1 MNEVIKYQLI
11 SLIYDYVKNNR
22 VLDQNFINSILDV
35 VINELGLNDYVIDS
49 EIINVQG
56 KSRKRYLM
64 ANYDFYSRVIGVN
77 LQVAIERLKEEAR
90 KLRLSYIETSYF
102 IAKELAEAILHELE
116 HAHQV
121 KEYDRDGNNLESL
134 IIKGAF
140 DHKTIIRKDLL
151 FFLMNGYSEKELLI
165 RYKIIKR
172 GIKYYK
178 YNPLERLADYH
189 ALNYI
194 KEILKELNVGDRV
207 MLHTYY
213 EEYKN
218 YIRGYELQK
227 EPTKFFLAKV
237 GGLKDWS
244 EIERLSKNCDLKTR
258 LSLGLPITKD
268 EYQELENRTRRLRR
282 GLK

>member
-1 MNEVIKYQLI
+1 MNEIIKYRLI

-35 VINELGLNDYVIDS
+35 VIYELELNDYIIDS
-49 EIINVQG
+49 KIINVPG

-64 ANYDFYSRVIGVN
+64 ANYDFYSRIIEVN
-77 LQVAIERLKEEAR
+77 LQVALERLKEEAK
-90 KLRLSYIETSYF
+90 KLRLSSIETSYF
-102 IAKELAEAILHELE
+102 IAKELAEAILHESE

-134 IIKGAF
+134 IIKRAF
-140 DHKTIIRKDLL
+140 AHKTIIRSDILL
-151 FFLMNGYSEKELLI
+151 LLMNGYSEKELLT
-165 RYKIIKR
+165 RYKTIKR

-178 YNPLERLADYH
+178 YDPLERLADYH

-194 KEILKELNVGDRV
+194 KEILKELNVGDRI
-207 MLHTYY
+207 MLHTYC

-218 YIRGYELQK
+218 YIRGYKLQK

-237 GGLKDWS
+237 GGFDYWQ
-244 EIERLSKNCDLKTR
+244 EIERLSTDCDLKTR
-258 LSLGLPITKD
+258 LSLGLSITKD
-268 EYQELENRTRRLRR
+268 EYQELENRTRRLRKA
-282 GLK
+282 LK

>member
-49 EIINVQG
+49 EIKNVQG
-56 KSRKRYLM
+56 KSRKRYLI
-64 ANYDFYSRVIGVN
+64 ANYDFYHRIIEVN
-77 LQVAIERLKEEAR
+77 LQIALERLKKEAK
-90 KLRLSYIETSYF
+90 KLRLSSIETSYF
-102 IAKELAEAILHELE
+102 IAKELAEATLHELE
-116 HAHQV
+116 HANQV
-121 KEYDRDGNNLESL
+121 KKFDVDGNNIESL

-140 DHKTIIRKDLL
+140 AHKNIIRRDIL
-151 FFLMNGYSEKELLI
+151 FFLMNGYSEKELRT
-165 RYKIIKR
+165 RYRIVKR
-172 GIKYYK
+172 GIKFYK
-178 YNPLERLADYH
+178 YDPLERLADYH
-189 ALNYI
+189 ALSYI
-194 KEILKELNVGDRV
+194 KELLKELNVGDRV

-237 GGLKDWS
+237 EGLKDWS
-244 EIERLSKNCDLKTR
+244 EIERLSKNCDLNTR

-268 EYQELENRTRRLRR
+268 EYQDLENRTRRLRR
-282 GLK
+282 LLK

>member
-1 MNEVIKYQLI
+1 MNEVIKYRLI
-11 SLIYDYVKNNR
+11 SLIYNYVKNNR
-22 VLDQNFINSILDV
+22 VLDKDFIDSILDI
-35 VINELGLNDYVIDS
+35 VINELELNDYVKDS
-49 EIINVQG
+49 EIIYVPG
-56 KSRKRYLM
+56 KNRKRYLM
-64 ANYDFYSRVIGVN
+64 AYYDHFSRVIEIN
-77 LQVAIERLKEEAR
+77 LQVSLERLREEAK
-90 KLRLSYIETSYF
+90 KLRLSGVETSYF

-140 DHKTIIRKDLL
+140 DHKNIIRKYLL
-151 FFLMNGYSEKELLI
+151 FLLMDGYSEKELLT
-165 RYKIIKR
+165 RYKTIKR

-178 YNPLERLADYH
+178 YDPLERLADYH
-189 ALNYI
+189 ALNYM
-194 KEILKELNVGDRV
+194 KEILKELNIRDRV

-237 GGLKDWS
+237 GGLKDWQ
-244 EIERLSKNCDLKTR
+244 EIERLSTDCDLKTR

-268 EYQELENRTRRLRR
+268 EYQDLENRTRRLRR
-282 GLK
+282 LLK

>member
-1 MNEVIKYQLI
+1 MNEVIKYRLI

-22 VLDQNFINSILDV
+22 VLDKDFIDKILDV
-35 VINELGLNDYVIDS
+35 VINELELNDYVIDS
-49 EIINVQG
+49 EIINEPG
-56 KSRKRYLM
+56 KRRKTYTI
-64 ANYDFYSRVIGVN
+64 AYYNFYSRIIEVN
-77 LQVAIERLKEEAR
+77 LQVALERLKEEAK
-90 KLRLSYIETSYF
+90 KLRLTSIETSYF
-102 IAKELAEAILHELE
+102 IAKELAETILHELE
-116 HAHQV
+116 HASQV

-134 IIKGAF
+134 IIKRAF
-140 DHKTIIRKDLL
+140 AHKTIIRSDILL
-151 FFLMNGYSEKELLI
+151 LLMNGYSEKELLM
-165 RYKIIKR
+165 RYKTIKR

-178 YNPLERLADYH
+178 YDPLERLADYH

-218 YIRGYELQK
+218 YIRGYKLQK

-237 GGLKDWS
+237 GGLKDWQ
-244 EIERLSKNCDLKTR
+244 EIERLSTDCDLKTR
-258 LSLGLPITKD
+258 LSLGLSITKD
-268 EYQELENRTRRLRR
+268 EYQELENRTRRLRK

>member
-1 MNEVIKYQLI
+1 MNEIIKYRLI

-35 VINELGLNDYVIDS
+35 VIYELELNDYIIDS
-49 EIINVQG
+49 KIINVPG

-64 ANYDFYSRVIGVN
+64 ANYDFYSRIIEVN
-77 LQVAIERLKEEAR
+77 LQVALERLKEEAK
-90 KLRLSYIETSYF
+90 KLRLSSIETSYF

-134 IIKGAF
+134 IIKRAF
-140 DHKTIIRKDLL
+140 AHKTIIRSDILL
-151 FFLMNGYSEKELLI
+151 LLMNGYSEKELLT
-165 RYKIIKR
+165 RYKTIKR

-178 YNPLERLADYH
+178 YDPLERLADYH

-194 KEILKELNVGDRV
+194 KEILKELNVGDRI
-207 MLHTYY
+207 MLHTYC

-218 YIRGYELQK
+218 YIRGYKLQK

-237 GGLKDWS
+237 GGFEYWQ
-244 EIERLSKNCDLKTR
+244 EIERLSTDCDLKTR
-258 LSLGLPITKD
+258 LSLGLSITKD
-268 EYQELENRTRRLRR
+268 EYQELENRTRRLRKA
-282 GLK
+282 LK